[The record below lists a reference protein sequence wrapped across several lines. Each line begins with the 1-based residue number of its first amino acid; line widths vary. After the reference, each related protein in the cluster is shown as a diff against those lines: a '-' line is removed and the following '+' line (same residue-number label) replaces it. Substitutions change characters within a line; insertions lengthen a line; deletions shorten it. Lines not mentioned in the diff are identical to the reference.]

1 MIFPSRIYR
10 TYLMQLKNTAQRY
23 GLVAILL
30 HWLVAATVI
39 GLAILGLW
47 MTDLSYYSPYYRSA
61 PFWHKS
67 IGTTLAAVLVLRLLW
82 RWGNPRPAHLP
93 NHQRWELGMAA
104 LVHGLLY
111 LLLFVIVVSGYLI
124 STAKGQGISV
134 FGWFEI
140 PASITGLPSQADR
153 AGAVHYW
160 VAITVLGLAA
170 LHALGALKHH
180 FLDRDDTLRRMLGMR
195 PRQLID
201 SKEKQL

>member
-1 MIFPSRIYR
+1 
-10 TYLMQLKNTAQRY
+10 MQLRNSQQRY
-23 GLVAILL
+23 GLVAIVL
-30 HWLVAATVI
+30 HWLVALAVI

-67 IGTTLAAVLVLRLLW
+67 IGITLAAVLVLRLLW

-93 NHQRWELGMAA
+93 NHKRWEISVAGV
-104 LVHGLLY
+104 VHGLLY
-111 LLLFVIVVSGYLI
+111 LLLLVIVVSGYLI
-124 STAKGQGISV
+124 STATGQGISV

-160 VAITVLGLAA
+160 VAIAVLGLAA

-195 PRQLID
+195 AR
-201 SKEKQL
+201 

>member
-1 MIFPSRIYR
+1 
-10 TYLMQLKNTAQRY
+10 MQLKNTRAGY
-23 GLVAILL
+23 GLVAISM
-30 HWLVAATVI
+30 HWLVALTVI

-47 MTDLSYYSPYYRSA
+47 MVDLSYYSPYYRSG

-67 IGTTLAAVLVLRLLW
+67 IGLTLFAVMLFRLLW
-82 RWGNPRPAHLP
+82 RCFNPRPAHLP
-93 NHQRWELGMAA
+93 NHRRWELSLAG
-104 LVHGLLY
+104 LVHVLLY
-111 LLLFVIVVSGYLI
+111 LLLFVIVISGYLI

-140 PASITGLPSQADR
+140 PASITGLPGQADR

-160 VAITVLGLAA
+160 VAIGVLGLAA

-195 PRQLID
+195 ARQLTS
-201 SKEKQL
+201 SKEKQV

>member
-1 MIFPSRIYR
+1 
-10 TYLMQLKNTAQRY
+10 MQLKNTAQRY

-67 IGTTLAAVLVLRLLW
+67 IGITLAAVLVLRLLW